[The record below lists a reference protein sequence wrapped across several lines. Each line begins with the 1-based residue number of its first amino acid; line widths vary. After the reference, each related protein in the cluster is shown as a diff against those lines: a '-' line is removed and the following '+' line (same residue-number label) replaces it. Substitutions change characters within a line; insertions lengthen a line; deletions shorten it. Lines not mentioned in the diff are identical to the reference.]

1 MRTHVS
7 WHWKNLTELDQL
19 WMLKCLRFNWYI
31 NVSPTAYEQGVWK
44 KHYIQMVKELHVTKP
59 KTPPK
64 DGFVITD
71 VQPIRS
77 SSPGGKLSS
86 SSAFRSSSSLRKK
99 NHPGEKELPPWRSSD
114 KHPTDIIC
122 FNYLDNRDPIEHS
135 WQGDPLPYLLTTP
148 NVDIKEISGI
158 STRSSDALD
167 QTQGC
172 QPDVEKSFLANV
184 LKPNLTKLMN
194 ASQQSK
200 RNRGATKPEIVDKE
214 GDTDI
219 TERAPQEQINHDHLS
234 FVDGTHKNNRSDS
247 PEKYPNVKVE
257 EEKKHKS
264 SEVEVSDNVCD
275 TADESGLI
283 QQGKSGGNS
292 NQEFAAMENEAKQ
305 KIKCKSNYD
314 SHGKEVKKKD
324 NSKWTPEECVI
335 APIFEKTD
343 SLTGGLLHVN
353 DDSILSEV
361 DQDDDRPAKIKS
373 NENNKVKEQIN
384 SVDDLNDL
392 TQSSETASEDV
403 DLSIGVSD
411 SCEEAKDLL
420 CKNHMLQDEI
430 AMQRLEID
438 AVKHQHQEKEKKYFD
453 DIEIVKGKNDDLQKA
468 IKLNEEMS
476 TKTISQYVKSA

>member
-1 MRTHVS
+1 M
-7 WHWKNLTELDQL
+7 
-19 WMLKCLRFNWYI
+19 
-31 NVSPTAYEQGVWK
+31 
-44 KHYIQMVKELHVTKP
+44 
-59 KTPPK
+59 
-64 DGFVITD
+64 
-71 VQPIRS
+71 
-77 SSPGGKLSS
+77 
-86 SSAFRSSSSLRKK
+86 
-99 NHPGEKELPPWRSSD
+99 
-114 KHPTDIIC
+114 
-122 FNYLDNRDPIEHS
+122 
-135 WQGDPLPYLLTTP
+135 
-148 NVDIKEISGI
+148 
-158 STRSSDALD
+158 
-167 QTQGC
+167 
-172 QPDVEKSFLANV
+172 NV

-200 RNRGATKPEIVDKE
+200 RN
-214 GDTDI
+214 
-219 TERAPQEQINHDHLS
+219 N
-234 FVDGTHKNNRSDS
+234 S
-247 PEKYPNVKVE
+247 PEKYPNVKFK

-305 KIKCKSNYD
+305 KIKCKSNHD

-392 TQSSETASEDV
+392 TQSSETASKDGELLYYENSMLLIEQLDTMCTGPKLHIMSLQV
-403 DLSIGVSD
+403 IEERNDTQKQLS
-411 SCEEAKDLL
+411 
-420 CKNHMLQDEI
+420 
-430 AMQRLEID
+430 
-438 AVKHQHQEKEKKYFD
+438 
-453 DIEIVKGKNDDLQKA
+453 
-468 IKLNEEMS
+468 
-476 TKTISQYVKSA
+476 